1 MHVKKYSYN
10 KIMKFYYNYI
20 DKYYSN
26 YKTVKLNMHLLH
38 ILYCF
43 ISIKINIF

>member
-1 MHVKKYSYN
+1 MHVKRYSYD
-10 KIMKFYYNYI
+10 KIIKFYYNYG

-26 YKTVKLNMHLLH
+26 YKIVMLNMHLLH

-43 ISIKINIF
+43 INIKMNMF